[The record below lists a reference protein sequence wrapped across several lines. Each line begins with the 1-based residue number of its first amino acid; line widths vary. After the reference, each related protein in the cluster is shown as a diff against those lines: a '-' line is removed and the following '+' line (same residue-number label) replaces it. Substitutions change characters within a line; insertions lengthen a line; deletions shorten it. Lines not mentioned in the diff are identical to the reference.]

1 VSSPD
6 SRPDPA
12 RRGAFQNLVDALTSW
27 RTLSVS
33 LLSFSSGLPLAL
45 VWIAIPYWMRSV
57 GVDIRIVGLF
67 TLAQAP
73 WTFKI
78 LWSPLMDRYT
88 PPFLGRR
95 RGWAAIAQIALLVLT
110 LMLAGVGDHPDSP
123 WIVLALT
130 LAIAFAS
137 ATQDIAIDAY
147 AVDVLR
153 KDEQGVAVGLRTAIY
168 RAAMFVAGGVAI
180 TVAGRTSWVLVNIGL
195 AVLYLP
201 MLVVTRFAPEP
212 EEKPVPPRSLKDAV
226 WLPFLEILGR
236 HRALEILAFV
246 VLYKLADNLAQSL
259 LRPFLYDM
267 GYSSDDIG
275 VVLATVGLIATLVGV
290 FLGGAATT
298 VMGLG
303 HSLWIFG
310 FLQVFSNVGY
320 ILVAQSGINRPLMFG
335 AMAFETFTTGLGTGA
350 FSVLLLRM
358 TRKRFSATQYA
369 LFSSL
374 FALPRIFAG
383 PVAGFTEYSIGWTWF
398 FWGTIVAGIPGLI
411 LLARFCPLGVRDPE
425 FVVEPPKK
433 REPVTVAGLIG
444 RGAAGLAIG
453 TGLAALFAATLTAL
467 EIRLANPETGF
478 DLGGALESLMRP
490 AEAADWIAPIGIIVV
505 GLFCGLFTAAVT
517 AARHGA
523 TTR

>member
-1 VSSPD
+1 VSS
-6 SRPDPA
+6 RH
-12 RRGAFQNLVDALTSW
+12 GALHDFLEALTSW

-45 VWIAIPYWMRSV
+45 VWIAIPYWMRNV

-67 TLAQAP
+67 TVAQAP

-88 PPFLGRR
+88 PAFLGRR
-95 RGWAAIAQIALLVLT
+95 RGWAAIAQVALLGLT

-153 KDEQGVAVGLRTAIY
+153 RDEQGIAVGLRTALY

-180 TVAGRTSWVLVNIGL
+180 TAAGRTSWVLVNVGL
-195 AVLYLP
+195 ALLYLP

-226 WLPFLEILGR
+226 WLPFLEMLGR

-246 VLYKLADNLAQSL
+246 VFYKLADNLGQSL
-259 LRPFLYDM
+259 LRPFLVDM

-275 VVLATVGLIATLVGV
+275 VVLATVGLIATLAGV

-298 VMGLG
+298 VIGLG

-310 FLQVFSNVGY
+310 LLQIFSNIGY

-358 TRKRFSATQYA
+358 TKKRFSATQYA

-383 PVAGFTEYSIGWTWF
+383 PVAGFTQYSIGWTWF

-411 LLARFCPLGVRDPE
+411 LLARFCPPGMRDPE
-425 FVVEPPKK
+425 FVVEPPKI
-433 REPVTVAGLIG
+433 REPLTAAALVG
-444 RGAAGLAIG
+444 RGAAGFVVG
-453 TGLAALFAATLTAL
+453 TGMGLLFAATLKAL
-467 EIRLANPETGF
+467 EVRMEDPAAGFNLFDALAP
-478 DLGGALESLMRP
+478 LMQP
-490 AEAADWIAPIGIIVV
+490 ATAADWIAPIGIVVV
-505 GLFCGLFTAAVT
+505 GMFCGLFTAAVA

-523 TTR
+523 TSR